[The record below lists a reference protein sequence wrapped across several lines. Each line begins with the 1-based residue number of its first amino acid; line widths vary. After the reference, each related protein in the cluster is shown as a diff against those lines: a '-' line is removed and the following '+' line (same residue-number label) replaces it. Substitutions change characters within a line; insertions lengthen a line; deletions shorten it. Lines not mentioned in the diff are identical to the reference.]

1 MRKSKP
7 HTQKQKGRKTMH
19 WASGR
24 RCILSWEKNLSPR
37 LSKSTLHSVVSG
49 VRKGR
54 RGPKKKP
61 KENCSWV
68 WCQPNKSRTRP
79 TPNPTAL
86 TPHPRNGWFHRYSRR
101 LTSLQFLHPLS
112 YKYAHLIKE
121 VCTILW
127 YFTSHFDDYI
137 PRAIHILL
145 HKQRGK
151 FQGTNFSFTTNI
163 FLTIQKIRGNYWKL
177 KWNW

>member
-7 HTQKQKGRKTMH
+7 HTKTKGKKDY
-19 WASGR
+19 A
-24 RCILSWEKNLSPR
+24 LSEWEEMYSIVGKESESTSLKVHSPQR
-37 LSKSTLHSVVSG
+37 GLWSKKRET
-49 VRKGR
+49 RTKE
-54 RGPKKKP
+54 KA

-79 TPNPTAL
+79 TPNPTVL

-151 FQGTNFSFTTNI
+151 FQGTIFSFTTNI

-177 KWNW
+177 KWYW